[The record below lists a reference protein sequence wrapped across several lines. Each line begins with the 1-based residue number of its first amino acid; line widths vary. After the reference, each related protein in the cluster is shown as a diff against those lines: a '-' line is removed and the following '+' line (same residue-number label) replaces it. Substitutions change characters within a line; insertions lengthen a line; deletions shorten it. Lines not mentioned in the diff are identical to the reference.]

1 MSSDAESKVKT
12 HTSSSSAHKKH
23 RSRSTPRYNDV
34 DKPRKK
40 RHLGSGN
47 SFVSIPNTIKLSM
60 LNSGLLPTSKY
71 ITSNEQNAK
80 PKSMQNSL
88 INLIS
93 MQQVG
98 VIKVVKE
105 QSIKE

>member
-1 MSSDAESKVKT
+1 MSSDTESKAK
-12 HTSSSSAHKKH
+12 SQGAHKKH

-60 LNSGLLPTSKY
+60 LNSGLLPTSKF
-71 ITSNEQNAK
+71 AK
-80 PKSMQNSL
+80 VNHDYSYRNNNRSC
-88 INLIS
+88 IFIHEYS
-93 MQQVG
+93 R
-98 VIKVVKE
+98 
-105 QSIKE
+105 